1 MISLSVFPAL
11 ALLQAS
17 NTNAIVSTIFMYG
30 ALFAIFYFVLLRPQR
45 KQRKDHEEL
54 VRALKRGDEVVTA
67 GGVIGEV
74 VHIQS
79 AGTKDGA
86 PSMEDRITIKSA
98 ESRLIIE
105 RGRITR
111 VIRETPSKLTNA

>member
-1 MISLSVFPAL
+1 MISISVFPAL
-11 ALLQAS
+11 ALLQS

-54 VRALKRGDEVVTA
+54 VRSLRRGDEVVTA
-67 GGVIGEV
+67 GGVVGEV
-74 VHIQS
+74 VHIQG
-79 AGTKDGA
+79 AGGKDGA
-86 PSMEDRITIKSA
+86 TTMEDRVTIKSA
-98 ESRLIIE
+98 ESRMIIE

-111 VIRETPSKLTNA
+111 VIRETPTKPAGA

>member
-1 MISLSVFPAL
+1 MISIQLFPAL

-17 NTNAIVSTIFMYG
+17 NRNAIMSTIFMYG

-54 VRALKRGDEVVTA
+54 VRSLKKGDEIVTA

-74 VHIQS
+74 VHIQMS
-79 AGTKDGA
+79 GKDGA
-86 PSMEDRITIKSA
+86 ATMDDRITIKSA
-98 ESRLIIE
+98 DTRLLIE

-111 VIRETPSKLTNA
+111 VNRPTGATTAAS